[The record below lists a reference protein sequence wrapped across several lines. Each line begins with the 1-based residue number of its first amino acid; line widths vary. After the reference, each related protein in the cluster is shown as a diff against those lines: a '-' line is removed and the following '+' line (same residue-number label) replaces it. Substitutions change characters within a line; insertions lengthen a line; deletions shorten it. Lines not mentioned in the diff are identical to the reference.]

1 MNKHVIT
8 LLRPQQWLKNF
19 FVFTPL
25 FFDRHITDW
34 HYAWPCIVAFLVF
47 CLTASGIY
55 CLNDIRDAE
64 ADSRHPVKRWRPVA
78 SGQVSKGAAYVMMA
92 VAWATAFALVAIFAL
107 YPLASTLLLYIA
119 MNIAYCLKLKQM
131 ALLDVLII
139 AMGFVMRIVA
149 GSQASGIA
157 LSPWIVI
164 TTFLLA
170 LFLALAKRRDDVVIF
185 QTSGIKVRKNVER
198 YDLVFLNLAVA
209 MVGSATIVC
218 YMLYTISLDVVG
230 RLGCPHLYAT
240 SIFVLAGILRYM
252 QLAFASNKCGSPTR
266 VLLHDCGLQ
275 LCVVGWIIVFAII
288 LYR

>member
-25 FFDRHITDW
+25 FFDRRIADW

-55 CLNDIRDAE
+55 CLNDIRDAK

-107 YPLASTLLLYIA
+107 YPLASTLLIYIA

-218 YMLYTISLDVVG
+218 YMLYTISPDVVE

-252 QLAFASNKCGSPTR
+252 QLAFASNKCGSPTK

-288 LYR
+288 LYG

>member
-25 FFDRHITDW
+25 FFDRRIADW

-55 CLNDIRDAE
+55 CLNDIRDAK

-185 QTSGIKVRKNVER
+185 QTSGINVRKNVER

-218 YMLYTISLDVVG
+218 YMLYTISPDVVG

-240 SIFVLAGILRYM
+240 SIFVVAGILRYM

>member
-25 FFDRHITDW
+25 FFDRRIADW

-55 CLNDIRDAE
+55 CLNDIRDAK

-78 SGQVSKGAAYVMMA
+78 SGQVSKGAAYVMM
-92 VAWATAFALVAIFAL
+92 VVVWATAFALVAIFAL

-209 MVGSATIVC
+209 MVGSSTIVC
-218 YMLYTISLDVVG
+218 YMLYTISPDVVE

-252 QLAFASNKCGSPTR
+252 QLAFASNKCGSPTKA
-266 VLLHDCGLQ
+266 LLHDCGLQ

>member
-25 FFDRHITDW
+25 FFDRRIADW

-55 CLNDIRDAE
+55 CLNDIRDAK

-218 YMLYTISLDVVG
+218 YMLYTISPDVVG
-230 RLGCPHLYAT
+230 RMGCPHLYAT

-275 LCVVGWIIVFAII
+275 LCVIGWIIVFAII
-288 LYR
+288 LYG

>member
-25 FFDRHITDW
+25 FFDRRIADW

-107 YPLASTLLLYIA
+107 YPLASTLLIYIA